1 RRGAGQ
7 RSGGPSQGPV
17 LVDPPAALA
26 VAGDR
31 RRGPAARARRIIV
44 EAVLVRAAD
53 AQPGVR
59 AGHVHAAGHR
69 VEEVGAAAAPGGTEA
84 FWHPGGHGGL
94 VEPLPHGGA
103 EVTGL
108 AAAVEQV
115 EDLVGRSEE

>member
-1 RRGAGQ
+1 
-7 RSGGPSQGPV
+7 
-17 LVDPPAALA
+17 
-26 VAGDR
+26 
-31 RRGPAARARRIIV
+31 IIV

-84 FWHPGGHGGL
+84 FWHTGGHGGL
-94 VEPLPHGGA
+94 VEPPPRRGT

-108 AAAVEQV
+108 AATVEQV
-115 EDLVGRSEE
+115 EYLVGRRRGVGRPARGRVGRRHRLRLLAVRDRKSVV